1 MIKNIL
7 DLLKLDEFY
16 GKSENIEIAK
26 GKYQLPTSVK
36 HAYKQAKRE
45 LKNISNGRKKDD
57 TVRG

>member
-1 MIKNIL
+1 MIRNIL
-7 DLLKLDEFY
+7 DLLQLDEFY

-36 HAYKQAKRE
+36 QAYKQAKRE